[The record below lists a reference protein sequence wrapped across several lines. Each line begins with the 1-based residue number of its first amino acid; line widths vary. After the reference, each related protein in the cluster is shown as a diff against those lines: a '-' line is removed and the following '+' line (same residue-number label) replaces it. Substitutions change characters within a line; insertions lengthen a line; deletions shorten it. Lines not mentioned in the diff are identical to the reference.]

1 MLGQTIPCFDMFGY
15 KSGFSPERPWLFQ
28 DFDLIDFERV
38 SEAEMDSQLLRF
50 RSGTYEWQWEEAEF
64 DMAEH
69 NKLLV
74 DTADE
79 VKEIRA
85 RQAKVQEEMNAAE
98 AESLRLWREEKA
110 KGKVDEGSVE
120 AMLEGE
126 SSSACVFEILR
137 TNIRINRSIDQQHRR
152 PDCF

>member
-1 MLGQTIPCFDMFGY
+1 LPQYLPERQPRWVHDARTDDPLFGY

-38 SEAEMDSQLLRF
+38 SEAEIDSQLLRF
-50 RSGTYEWQWEEAEF
+50 RAGTYEWQWEPAEF

-85 RQAKVQEEMNAAE
+85 RQARAQDEMTAAE
-98 AESLRLWREEKA
+98 AESLARWREEKA
-110 KGKVDEGSVE
+110 KNKVDVSSIES
-120 AMLEGE
+120 MLNGTY
-126 SSSACVFEILR
+126 SSPPKLKWICQR
-137 TNIRINRSIDQQHRR
+137 Y
-152 PDCF
+152 